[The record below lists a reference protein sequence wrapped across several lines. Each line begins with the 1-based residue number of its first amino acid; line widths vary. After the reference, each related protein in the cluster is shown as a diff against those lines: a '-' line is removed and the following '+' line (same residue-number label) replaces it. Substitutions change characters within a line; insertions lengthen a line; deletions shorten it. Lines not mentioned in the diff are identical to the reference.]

1 MGKIVGF
8 KEGVNDESSP
18 CIARVGDRDVNDEGT
33 NVPNEC
39 VELNR
44 DGQFVGTKVK
54 AGKIDGDSIGV
65 TGLCTKSKVTHV

>member
-44 DGQFVGTKVK
+44 GEDQ
-54 AGKIDGDSIGV
+54 ARHP
-65 TGLCTKSKVTHV
+65 C